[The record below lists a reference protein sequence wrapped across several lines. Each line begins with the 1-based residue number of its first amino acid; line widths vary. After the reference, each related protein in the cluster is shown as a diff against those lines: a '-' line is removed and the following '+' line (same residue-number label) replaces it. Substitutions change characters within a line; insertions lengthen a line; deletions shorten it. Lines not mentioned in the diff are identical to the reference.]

1 MCRLGLSLLAFEPPV
16 PMWTTAS
23 AMSVLLW
30 MAHTT
35 MEVSERS
42 IKDSLTT
49 FNHENENN
57 HADLFCKKTYVHL
70 YKMPT
75 PLSQAKLRSDSVYC
89 LPRSNGTKICLLAL
103 KYIVCE
109 QHITITSLL
118 AV

>member
-57 HADLFCKKTYVHL
+57 HADLFCKKKKKKSVWTLMFIYIKYQHL
-70 YKMPT
+70 
-75 PLSQAKLRSDSVYC
+75 
-89 LPRSNGTKICLLAL
+89 
-103 KYIVCE
+103 
-109 QHITITSLL
+109 
-118 AV
+118 